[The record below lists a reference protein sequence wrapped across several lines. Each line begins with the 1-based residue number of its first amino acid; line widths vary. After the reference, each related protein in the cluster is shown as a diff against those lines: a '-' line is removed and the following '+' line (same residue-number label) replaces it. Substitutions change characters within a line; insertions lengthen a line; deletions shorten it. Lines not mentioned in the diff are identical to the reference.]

1 MYTVSTAELTVL
13 FPGVIF
19 IVYQFVFIFMINS
32 NKLFKTEVVVVR
44 IGPLLIYLD
53 LVETNYKS
61 PSKEFAHFKF
71 RMWESLVMLRT
82 GKH

>member
-1 MYTVSTAELTVL
+1 M
-13 FPGVIF
+13 
-19 IVYQFVFIFMINS
+19 IVKGKKSRSFVAFM
-32 NKLFKTEVVVVR
+32 KTEVVVVR

>member
-1 MYTVSTAELTVL
+1 MA
-13 FPGVIF
+13 F
-19 IVYQFVFIFMINS
+19 I
-32 NKLFKTEVVVVR
+32 KTEVVVVR
-44 IGPLLIYLD
+44 IGPLLICLD
-53 LVETNYKS
+53 LVETNYKL